1 MYIVAEFMSTFFSKV
16 AHHWR
21 VHAVSFP
28 KSNVK
33 SYFFYFRKVSQ
44 GLISDEGLS
53 RQTPKQT
60 SVTIP

>member
-21 VHAVSFP
+21 FHAVSFP

-33 SYFFYFRKVSQ
+33 SYFFNLEKYL
-44 GLISDEGLS
+44 GD
-53 RQTPKQT
+53 
-60 SVTIP
+60 